1 MPAPSDSSPS
11 RPART
16 DDIKRGVAYVSAS
29 IFIFSMANVLVKY
42 LAAEYPVSEI
52 VFFRSFFALIP
63 ILAMMWRGGK
73 INVFHTRRPIAH
85 LVRASMW
92 LSSFYCWFFA
102 IKLLPLADAAAYS
115 FTAPIFLTV
124 LSMPLLGERV
134 GPHRWAAVLV
144 GFVGVVIMARPTGD
158 VLQIGALY
166 GIANALF
173 YALGSLGVRE
183 MSRTEKSET
192 IVFYTQLFGSAL
204 SGLGV
209 LFVWVTPSWTDAAGM
224 AVIGLA
230 GGIGQYLMTQAYRYA
245 PAAVVG
251 PFTYT
256 SIIWSVILGYVFW
269 QDLPGL
275 EVVIGVAIVA
285 ASGLYI
291 LHRETRSPP
300 AAVSESAG

>member
-1 MPAPSDSSPS
+1 MPTSPAFS
-11 RPART
+11 PPRPPRA
-16 DDIKRGVAYVSAS
+16 DDIKRGIAYVSGS
-29 IFIFSMANVLVKY
+29 IFVFAMGNVLVKY
-42 LAAEYPVSEI
+42 LAADYPVSEI

-63 ILAMMWRGGK
+63 ILAIIWRGGK
-73 INVFHTRRPIAH
+73 INVFHTRRPLAH
-85 LVRASMW
+85 LLRATMW
-92 LSSFYCWFFA
+92 LLSFYCWFFA
-102 IKLLPLADAAAYS
+102 IKLLPLADASAFS

-158 VLQIGALY
+158 VLQVGALF

-192 IVFYTQLFGSAL
+192 IVFYTQVFGTVL
-204 SGLGV
+204 SGVSLI
-209 LFVWVTPSWTDAAGM
+209 FVWVTPSWTDAAGM

-256 SIIWSVILGYVFW
+256 SIIWAVILGYIFW

-275 EVVIGVAIVA
+275 EVVIGIAIVA

-291 LHRETRSPP
+291 LHRETRGAP
-300 AAVSESAG
+300 AEGREAAG

>member
-16 DDIKRGVAYVSAS
+16 DDIKRGVAYVSGS
-29 IFIFSMANVLVKY
+29 ICIFSLGNVLVKY
-42 LAAEYPVSEI
+42 LAADYPVSEI
-52 VFFRSFFALIP
+52 LFFRSFFALIP
-63 ILAMMWRGGK
+63 IFGVIWRGGK
-73 INVFHTRRPIAH
+73 ADVFYTRRPIAH
-85 LVRASMW
+85 LVRATMW
-92 LSSFYCWFFA
+92 LLSFYCWFFA
-102 IKLLPLADAAAYS
+102 VKLLPLADAAAFS

-144 GFVGVVIMARPTGD
+144 GFVGVVIMSRPTGD
-158 VLQIGALY
+158 MLQIGALY

-192 IVFYTQLFGSAL
+192 IVFYTQLFGSVL
-204 SGLGV
+204 SSLS
-209 LFVWVTPSWTDAAGM
+209 LFFVWVTPSWSDAAGM
-224 AVIGLA
+224 AVVGLA
-230 GGIGQYLMTQAYRYA
+230 GGVGQYLMTQAYRYA
-245 PAAVVG
+245 PAAVIG

-256 SIIWSVILGYVFW
+256 SIIWSVIFGYIFW
-269 QDLPGL
+269 QDLPGP
-275 EVVIGVAIVA
+275 EVVTGVVIVA

-300 AAVSESAG
+300 ARVSESTG

>member
-1 MPAPSDSSPS
+1 MPAPSEPSPA

-29 IFIFSMANVLVKY
+29 IFVFSMANVLVKY
-42 LAAEYPVSEI
+42 LAAEYPVTEI

-63 ILAMMWRGGK
+63 VLAMMWRGGK
-73 INVFHTRRPIAH
+73 LNVFHTRRPIAH
-85 LVRASMW
+85 LVRATMW
-92 LSSFYCWFFA
+92 LLSFYCWFFA
-102 IKLLPLADAAAYS
+102 VKLLPLADAAAFS

-144 GFVGVVIMARPTGD
+144 GFAGVVIMAHPSGD
-158 VLQIGALY
+158 MLQLGALF
-166 GIANALF
+166 GIGNALF

-183 MSRTEKSET
+183 MSRTEKSAT
-192 IVFYTQLFGSAL
+192 IVFYTQLFGTVL
-204 SGLGV
+204 SGAGV

-224 AVIGLA
+224 AVIGLC

-269 QDLPGL
+269 HDLPGF
-275 EVVIGVAIVA
+275 EVVTGVVIVA

-291 LHRETRSPP
+291 LHRETRP
-300 AAVSESAG
+300 AAAVAESAP

>member
-1 MPAPSDSSPS
+1 MPATSDPPS
-11 RPART
+11 RAARA
-16 DDIKRGVAYVSAS
+16 DDIKRGIAYVSAS
-29 IFIFSMANVLVKY
+29 IFVFALGNVLVKY

-63 ILAMMWRGGK
+63 ILAIIWRGGK
-73 INVFHTRRPIAH
+73 INVFRTRRPLAH
-85 LVRASMW
+85 LMRATMW
-92 LSSFYCWFFA
+92 LLSFYCWFFA
-102 IKLLPLADAAAYS
+102 IKLLPLADASAFS

-124 LSMPLLGERV
+124 LSVPLLGERV

-144 GFVGVVIMARPTGD
+144 GFVGVVVMARPTGE

-166 GIANALF
+166 GIGNAVF

-192 IVFYTQLFGSAL
+192 IVFYTQLFGTAL
-204 SGLGV
+204 SGLSL
-209 LFVWVTPSWTDAAGM
+209 LFVWVTPSWSDAAGM
-224 AVIGLA
+224 AVIGLG

-245 PAAVVG
+245 PVAIVG
-251 PFTYT
+251 TFTYT
-256 SIIWSVILGYVFW
+256 SIVWAVILGYLFW

-275 EVVIGVAIVA
+275 EVITGVAIVA

-291 LHRETRSPP
+291 LHRETRAVP
-300 AAVSESAG
+300 ATASQSAG